1 MSIRQ
6 QMMAAAGR
14 AKTILNDSVPLVA
27 DFLRGLINEDGGFAD
42 RNGKSDLYY
51 TVFGVEALLALQA
64 DFDRKKVLDYL
75 AGQNINALDFIHTAC
90 LARPLADL
98 QIQIEKPL
106 RNAILQNIEKA
117 KCPDGGFSREGSPTA
132 DIYGSFFALC
142 AYQDLKGEPPD
153 KKQLL
158 KFIDSLR
165 QKNGAYLNES
175 TSTAGLSTSTAAAI
189 TILNSLN
196 APVSDSTIN
205 WLMDRYCQD
214 GGFCAAENIPIPDLL
229 STATVLHALCAN
241 GVDISGMKQQTL
253 NFLDTLWS
261 SRGAFCGSCADDTLD
276 CEYTYYG
283 LLALGHLSDK

>member
-1 MSIRQ
+1 
-6 QMMAAAGR
+6 MMAATGR
-14 AKTILNDSVPLVA
+14 AKTILNDSATLVA
-27 DFLRGLINEDGGFAD
+27 DFLRSRLNKDGGFAD

-51 TVFGVEALLALQA
+51 TAFGIEALLTLQA
-64 DFDRKKVLDYL
+64 DFVRPKVMNYLDS
-75 AGQNINALDFIHTAC
+75 QDINTLDFIHSAC
-90 LARPLADL
+90 LARSLVNL
-98 QIQIEKPL
+98 QVHIDKPL
-106 RNAILQNIEKA
+106 SDAILHNIENA
-117 KCPDGGFSREGSPTA
+117 KCPDGGFSRDGLQTA

-142 AYQDLKGEPPD
+142 AYQDLNTEPPG
-153 KKQLL
+153 KKQML

-175 TSTAGLSTSTAAAI
+175 TSTGGLSSSTAAAI

-205 WLMDRYCQD
+205 WLMDRYCED
-214 GGFCAAENIPIPDLL
+214 GGFCAVENIPIPDLL
-229 STATVLHALCAN
+229 STATVLHALCVN
-241 GVDISGMKQQTL
+241 DVDISRLKQQTL

-283 LLALGHLSDK
+283 LLALGHLGDK